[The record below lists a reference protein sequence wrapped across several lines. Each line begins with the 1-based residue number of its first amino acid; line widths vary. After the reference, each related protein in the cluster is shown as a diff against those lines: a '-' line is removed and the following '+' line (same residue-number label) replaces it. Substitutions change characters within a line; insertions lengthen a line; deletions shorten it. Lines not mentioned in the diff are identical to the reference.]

1 MSEENGQLM
10 QSIILKNEER
20 SWDAPGDSRV
30 EVLRFAALWFTRST
44 ERQKHHRTR
53 ATVPHHCHIV
63 ARAVGKAI

>member
-30 EVLRFAALWFTRST
+30 EVLRLAALWFTDQQKGRSIIGLGPLFHT
-44 ERQKHHRTR
+44 
-53 ATVPHHCHIV
+53 TVTS
-63 ARAVGKAI
+63 